1 MNRGELN
8 QLIEIWGKVETE
20 DIDELDEKVIEE
32 RKLKEVL
39 AKKEF
44 RGGGLLTGRPADT
57 VLTQTTQKFTYV
69 YNEFPQLIADKHWIK
84 HNGVEYKVLYTLNE
98 GDKNEFLQV
107 FTSEANY
114 E

>member
-20 DIDELDEKVIEE
+20 EKDELDENVVEE

-44 RGGGLLTGRPADT
+44 RGGGLLSGRPADT
-57 VLTQTTQKFTYV
+57 VLSETTQKFTYV
-69 YNEFPQLIADKHWIK
+69 YDEFPTLISDKHFIVHNNIK
-84 HNGVEYKVLYTLNE
+84 YKVLYTLNE
-98 GDKNEFLQV
+98 GDKNEYLQV
-107 FTSEANY
+107 FTAED
-114 E
+114 